1 MKELTGPFAEQIT
14 PLAKKIT
21 EYIID
26 HQDDIAQEERWRTT
40 MKRDTA
46 KSFRRVEAE
55 AQSRFDRQHEE
66 VQKVEAEMNRR
77 FDSQQKA
84 MQAID
89 SKLGELV
96 DHLKLST

>member
-1 MKELTGPFAEQIT
+1 M
-14 PLAKKIT
+14 
-21 EYIID
+21 
-26 HQDDIAQEERWRTT
+26 AQEERWRTT

-55 AQSRFDRQHEE
+55 AQSRFDRHREE
-66 VQKVEAEMNRR
+66 MQKEAQKVELEMNRR

-89 SKLGELV
+89 SKLSELV